1 MKKKKPKD
9 DRAKDDRAKEV
20 VGPMQAVAGNLTRW
34 IMILGIGLG
43 VLGATAVYMGLLVVA
58 SMLVSIVFVAFT
70 LYLFLRLWPEQESVR
85 QVQTRVQT
93 ARTPVQQAM
102 VSAVRTDGPPKA
114 RVLMALRE
122 MVKRQESFRIS
133 QQGAEMFAKTI
144 RFMLR
149 NDPSR

>member
-9 DRAKDDRAKEV
+9 DQAKA

-34 IMILGIGLG
+34 LMMLGIGLG
-43 VLGATAVYMGLLVVA
+43 MLAATAAYMGLLVVA

-70 LYLFLRLWPEQESVR
+70 LYLFLRLWPEEQPVQ
-85 QVQTRVQT
+85 QVQARIQA
-93 ARTPVQQAM
+93 ARTPVEPQKAM
-102 VSAVRTDGPPKA
+102 VSAVRIDGPPKA
-114 RVLMALRE
+114 RALMALRE
-122 MVKRQESFRIS
+122 MVKRQESFQIS